1 MDFDAFSARDIFL
14 AEQADIHGRSLSFA
28 IAGALGIPI
37 RSYKKLTNKKWRSAK
52 LILTYAKYDN
62 ERPDTILPL
71 NEVKRYL
78 PPPYGTGI
86 LWSR

>member
-1 MDFDAFSARDIFL
+1 MRFLRETFFL

-52 LILTYAKYDN
+52 PILTYAKYDN
-62 ERPDTILPL
+62 ERPYPFYSILL
-71 NEVKRYL
+71 
-78 PPPYGTGI
+78 YG
-86 LWSR
+86 